1 MVLIFGG
8 VPDVAL
14 GFFISKIITK
24 QYRFQAK
31 KGSLS
36 IFDG

>member
-14 GFFISKIITK
+14 EFFISKIITK
-24 QYRFQAK
+24 QYGFQAK